1 MKKLTR
7 KFFPF
12 TVLLL
17 SSFLLPLGI
26 HCADASSSSKVT
38 FKWKA
43 NPPQEFVAGYRLY
56 YGTQSRLKSNGAP
69 KNNFSYTYC
78 IDFTEQVRCQG
89 PDFTSCK
96 QLSAAELQCE
106 NLFSE
111 NPKCTVANLN
121 GELYF
126 AMTAYTNSAESSYT
140 YELKSKFDALPKQ
153 ADHDALVAIRMLL
166 LKD

>member
-1 MKKLTR
+1 MKILTIR
-7 KFFPF
+7 ALSF
-12 TVLLL
+12 TVFLLF
-17 SSFLLPLGI
+17 SSYFLPLGI
-26 HCADASSSSKVT
+26 HCAAAPSPSKIT

-56 YGTQSRLKSNGAP
+56 YGSQSRLESNGMP
-69 KNNFSYTYC
+69 KSNFSYTYC

-89 PDFTSCK
+89 PDFTSCEN
-96 QLSAAELQCE
+96 LSAAELQCE

-111 NPKCTVANLN
+111 NPQCTVSNLS

-140 YELKSKFDALPKQ
+140 YELKSTFAGLPNPANHSALT
-153 ADHDALVAIRMLL
+153 AIRMLL
-166 LKD
+166 L